1 MKKKEVKISNKIKES
16 ASRYIFQ
23 IANYLFLAVLSLLCV
38 FPFLHLLAVSFSSD
52 SFASAGLVGIFPKGF
67 CFDAYKLLVN
77 QKEFFKALG
86 ISVLRT
92 ILGTAFS
99 LIVIILTAYPLSK
112 TNKQVKGRTIFSWFF
127 IITFFFSG
135 GLAATYVLYDTL
147 GLIDSFLVYI
157 LPNACDVW
165 FVFMLANFFRDIPKD
180 LEEAALMDGCNQ
192 VEVLFKIYLPLSLPA
207 LVTII
212 LFTAVGQWNNWFDGM
227 LFMNDPS
234 KYPLQSY
241 LYTMIIS
248 SDPSK
253 LIAAGGQ
260 LTPEQLEALQNIGGK
275 NLQAAQIFLGML
287 PITLVYPFLQRYFIK
302 GITVGSVKG

>member
-1 MKKKEVKISNKIKES
+1 MKRNPNKIKES
-16 ASRYIFQ
+16 VSRYVFQ
-23 IANYLFLAVLSLLCV
+23 IVNYIFLGLLALLCI
-38 FPFLHLLAVSFSSD
+38 FPFLHLLAISLSSD
-52 SFASAGLVGIFPKGF
+52 SFASAGLVGIMPKGF
-67 CFDAYKLLVN
+67 CFDAYKLLVE
-77 QKEFFKALG
+77 QKEFFRALG

-92 ILGTAFS
+92 ILGTGLS
-99 LIVIILTAYPLSK
+99 LLVIILTAYPLSK
-112 TNKQVKGRTIFSWFF
+112 SNNQVRGRTVFSWFL

-165 FVFMLANFFRDIPKD
+165 FVFMLVNFFRGIPKD

-192 VEVLFKIYLPLSLPA
+192 VQVLFKIYLPLSLPA
-207 LVTII
+207 LVTIV
-212 LFTAVGQWNNWFDGM
+212 LFTAVGQWNSWFDGM

-253 LIAAGGQ
+253 LISAGGQ
-260 LTPEQLEALQNIGGK
+260 LSPEQLEALQNIGGK

-287 PITLVYPFLQRYFIK
+287 PITLVYPFLQKYFIK

>member
-1 MKKKEVKISNKIKES
+1 MKMKEAKISNKIKEPV
-16 ASRYIFQ
+16 SRYIFQ
-23 IANYLFLAVLSLLCV
+23 IANYLFLAVLALLCI

-52 SFASAGLVGIFPKGF
+52 SYASAGLVGIFPKDF
-67 CFDAYKLLVN
+67 CFDAYILLVN

-135 GLAATYVLYDTL
+135 GLAATYVLYDTI

-165 FVFMLANFFRDIPKD
+165 FVFMLSNFFRDIPKD

-212 LFTAVGQWNNWFDGM
+212 LFTAVGQWNSWFDGM

-302 GITVGSVKG
+302 GITVGRVKG

>member
-1 MKKKEVKISNKIKES
+1 MKMKVAKISNKIKEPV
-16 ASRYIFQ
+16 SRYIFQ
-23 IANYLFLAVLSLLCV
+23 IVNYLFLAVLAMLCI

-52 SFASAGLVGIFPKGF
+52 SYASAGLVGIFPKDF
-67 CFDAYKLLVN
+67 CFDAYILLVN

-135 GLAATYVLYDTL
+135 GLAATYVLYDTI

-157 LPNACDVW
+157 IPNACDVW
-165 FVFMLANFFRDIPKD
+165 FVFMLSNFFRDIPKE

-212 LFTAVGQWNNWFDGM
+212 LFTAVGQWNSWFDGM